1 MLTHGVKGDV
11 FFQHDFI
18 IFYRKLLQQMLIRF
32 MTKTSVNFFTHAGN
46 PVRSINQT
54 FPCDIFTDTF
64 QKQTDCLLNFRFVNH

>member
-1 MLTHGVKGDV
+1 MLV
-11 FFQHDFI
+11 
-18 IFYRKLLQQMLIRF
+18 RF

-64 QKQTDCLLNFRFVNH
+64 QKQTDCLLNFHFVNH